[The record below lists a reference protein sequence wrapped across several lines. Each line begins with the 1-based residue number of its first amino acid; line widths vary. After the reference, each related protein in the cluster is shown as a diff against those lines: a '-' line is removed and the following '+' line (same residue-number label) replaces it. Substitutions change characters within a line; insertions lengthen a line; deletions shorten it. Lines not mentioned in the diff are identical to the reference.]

1 MRKVKVHVCARN
13 RHVHVVGVHLRC
25 QKRGPLKV
33 ITLVNETLLS
43 NELASPSSSGGL
55 GAREGAKEE

>member
-1 MRKVKVHVCARN
+1 MYVLEIDTYMLLEFIYGVKK
-13 RHVHVVGVHLRC
+13 GGL
-25 QKRGPLKV
+25 LKV
-33 ITLVNETLLS
+33 IALVNETLLS